1 LQQLV
6 AEKEVEA
13 ADVDDEIQPTAP
25 RELNTSQLSS
35 TLNGIEK
42 HLQWIED
49 NDYKAE
55 RSRIALRGIRSH
67 LEPYKQ
73 LLYERKKLEKQ
84 QKLDIYFKAVQKKE
98 KEDNG
103 PRPSAFGVTTF
114 RPNNDYVLPSTSY
127 P

>member
-6 AEKEVEA
+6 AEEQVEA
-13 ADVDDEIQPTAP
+13 VDVEVQPTAP
-25 RELNTSQLSS
+25 REFNTSQLSS
-35 TLNGIEK
+35 TLSGIEK

-84 QKLDIYFKAVQKKE
+84 QKLDIHFKPVQKKE

-103 PRPSAFGVTTF
+103 PQPSAFGVTTF
-114 RPNNDYVLPSTSY
+114 HPKNDDVLPSTSS